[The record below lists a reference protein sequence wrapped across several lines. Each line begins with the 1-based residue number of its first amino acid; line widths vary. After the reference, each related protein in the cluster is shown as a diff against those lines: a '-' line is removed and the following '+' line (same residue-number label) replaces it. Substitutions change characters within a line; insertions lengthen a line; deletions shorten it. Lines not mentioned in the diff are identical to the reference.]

1 MADQKEFQEK
11 LVRYQILE
19 GRVKAL
25 LQRREMLI
33 TKIVEVENTLTSMGE
48 IEKEKESEILLPL
61 GSNVYIPGILKDVK
75 KMIVEIGADVALEK
89 DIVDAKK
96 ILGERKDIM
105 NNGLQSIE
113 KEITNI
119 TNEMLGIEQEIA
131 SLMGRTKNTDSS
143 AG

>member
-1 MADQKEFQEK
+1 MADQKDFQEK

-33 TKIVEVENTLTSMGE
+33 AKMIEIENTLTSVE
-48 IEKEKESEILLPL
+48 DVEKNKGCEILLPL
-61 GSNVYIPGILKDVK
+61 GSNVHIPGTLKDVK

-89 DIVDAKK
+89 DVVDAKK

-119 TNEMLGIEQEIA
+119 TNEMLRIEQEIA
-131 SLMGRTKNTDSS
+131 ALMGRTKNTDTS

>member
-75 KMIVEIGADVALEK
+75 KMIVEIGADVSLEK

>member
-75 KMIVEIGADVALEK
+75 KMIVEIGADVSLEK

-105 NNGLQSIE
+105 NNVLQSIE
-113 KEITNI
+113 KVITNI

>member
-33 TKIVEVENTLTSMGE
+33 AKIIEVENTLTSMGE

-61 GSNVYIPGILKDVK
+61 GSNVHIPGILKDVK

-131 SLMGRTKNTDSS
+131 SLMGRAKNTDTS